1 VINVAAG
8 GRVSLLELIRAL
20 QHILGTN
27 VEPVFKPSREG
38 DVHDSQADIFKARQL
53 LSFEP
58 STLFEDGL
66 RKTVDWYQRAR
77 SAAGSRV

>member
-1 VINVAAG
+1 
-8 GRVSLLELIRAL
+8 
-20 QHILGTN
+20 
-27 VEPVFKPSREG
+27 
-38 DVHDSQADIFKARQL
+38 L